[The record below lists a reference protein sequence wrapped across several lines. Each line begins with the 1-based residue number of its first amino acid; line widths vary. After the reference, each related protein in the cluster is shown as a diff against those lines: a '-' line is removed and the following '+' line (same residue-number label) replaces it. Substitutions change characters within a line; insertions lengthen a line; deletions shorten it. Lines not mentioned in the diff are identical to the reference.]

1 MTFGNGDA
9 KAWIEKKVLE
19 KNDELEDG
27 ERKVLLTK
35 NEEKVE
41 FEKLQRKFSLEVKNK
56 VQRTIL

>member
-1 MTFGNGDA
+1 LTFGDGDA
-9 KAWIEKKVLE
+9 KAWIGKKSSG

-41 FEKLQRKFSLEVKNK
+41 FEKLQRKFSLEVNNK

>member
-1 MTFGNGDA
+1 LTFGNGDA